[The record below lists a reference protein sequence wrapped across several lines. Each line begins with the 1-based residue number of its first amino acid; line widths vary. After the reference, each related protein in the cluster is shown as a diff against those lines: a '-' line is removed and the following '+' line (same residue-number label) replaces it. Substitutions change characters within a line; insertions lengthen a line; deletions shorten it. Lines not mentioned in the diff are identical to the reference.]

1 MDTRIIILSD
11 NRTVNPLL
19 EVEHGLSVYME
30 YNGRKYLLD
39 TGASDL
45 FIRNAEKLGVNLCEV
60 DYCLISHELA
70 FVIGDVLFTGCAHH
84 GILNILES
92 IQELIRLSIG
102 GFHLLDSH
110 LSEYYETDEQLQE
123 IASELANRYPDVVF
137 YTGHC
142 TGDHCFEVLSREK
155 GLRIHQF
162 HVGKMCQ

>member
-1 MDTRIIILSD
+1 MHT
-11 NRTVNPLL
+11 N
-19 EVEHGLSVYME
+19 
-30 YNGRKYLLD
+30 KLD
-39 TGASDL
+39 
-45 FIRNAEKLGVNLCEV
+45 F
-60 DYCLISHELA
+60 SHELA

-123 IASELANRYPDVVF
+123 IASELANHYPDVVF

-142 TGDHCFEVLSREK
+142 TGEHCFEVLSREK
-155 GLRIHQF
+155 RTEDSSISCG
-162 HVGKMCQ
+162 

>member
-1 MDTRIIILSD
+1 MHA
-11 NRTVNPLL
+11 N
-19 EVEHGLSVYME
+19 
-30 YNGRKYLLD
+30 KLD
-39 TGASDL
+39 
-45 FIRNAEKLGVNLCEV
+45 F
-60 DYCLISHELA
+60 SHELA

>member
-1 MDTRIIILSD
+1 M
-11 NRTVNPLL
+11 
-19 EVEHGLSVYME
+19 
-30 YNGRKYLLD
+30 
-39 TGASDL
+39 TGS
-45 FIRNAEKLGVNLCEV
+45 KLCG
-60 DYCLISHELA
+60 I
-70 FVIGDVLFTGCAHH
+70 TGSGSARARRLWR
-84 GILNILES
+84 GGG
-92 IQELIRLSIG
+92 LIRLSIG

-142 TGDHCFEVLSREK
+142 TGEHCFEVLSREK

>member
-1 MDTRIIILSD
+1 MHT
-11 NRTVNPLL
+11 N
-19 EVEHGLSVYME
+19 
-30 YNGRKYLLD
+30 KLD
-39 TGASDL
+39 
-45 FIRNAEKLGVNLCEV
+45 F
-60 DYCLISHELA
+60 SHELA

-110 LSEYYETDEQLQE
+110 LSEYYETDEQLLE
-123 IASELANRYPDVVF
+123 IASELANRYTDVEF

-142 TGDHCFEVLSREK
+142 TGDHCFEVLSGEK

-162 HVGKMCQ
+162 HVGKMYHY